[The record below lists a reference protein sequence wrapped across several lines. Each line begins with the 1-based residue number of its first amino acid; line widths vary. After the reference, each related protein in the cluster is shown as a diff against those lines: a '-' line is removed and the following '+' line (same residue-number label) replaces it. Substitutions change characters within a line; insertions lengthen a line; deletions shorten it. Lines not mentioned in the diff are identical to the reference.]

1 MGSIAVDDPRRNI
14 LFETIPR
21 AWGDDKEEHE
31 FDYKQYMSLGVAL
44 SSRENWKLCGH
55 WKSYKRRLNI
65 QDQGRKRR
73 APDAPGKRKA
83 RASKLVPL
91 PVVHRDG
98 FEEGVMSHPYKYGW
112 QNEELGKE
120 TKKGEGDPRISSL
133 T

>member
-1 MGSIAVDDPRRNI
+1 M
-14 LFETIPR
+14 FETIPR

-55 WKSYKRRLNI
+55 WKSYKRHLNI

-98 FEEGVMSHPYKYGW
+98 FEEGVMSYPYKYGW
-112 QNEELGKE
+112 QNEKLAKLVAEEEEHAHCVAGF
-120 TKKGEGDPRISSL
+120 
-133 T
+133 